1 MPVADMFV
9 YSILDF
15 WGMSQDLQ
23 WVYRPESQERYD
35 WCIAQALKRRKDF
48 IAVLETVV
56 GAEQAEA
63 TKRPAPSITSTL
75 ASPPKQLADLERYPT
90 SDFRVI
96 PVSKIITRACLAPI
110 FLDGMSEYHTIPHM
124 FSNFEGGQTDT
135 ETPTGRGSKLYALNL
150 LR

>member
-1 MPVADMFV
+1 MHIHPCGRQVCL
-9 YSILDF
+9 LDPRF
-15 WGMSQDLQ
+15 LGMSEDLPY
-23 WVYRPESQERYD
+23 VYRPESQERYD

-75 ASPPKQLADLERYPT
+75 ASPPKQLTDLERYPT

-124 FSNFEGGQTDT
+124 FSNFE
-135 ETPTGRGSKLYALNL
+135 
-150 LR
+150 

>member
-1 MPVADMFV
+1 MPVAGMFV

-15 WGMSQDLQ
+15 WGMSKDLP
-23 WVYRPESQERYD
+23 WVYSQERYD
-35 WCIAQALKRRKDF
+35 WCIAQALKRREDF

-75 ASPPKQLADLERYPT
+75 ASPPKQLTDLERYPT

-110 FLDGMSEYHTIPHM
+110 FLDGMSEYHTIPHL
-124 FSNFEGGQTDT
+124 FLNFEGGQTDT
-135 ETPTGRGSKLYALNL
+135 ETPTGRGSKLHALNL
-150 LR
+150 LG

>member
-56 GAEQAEA
+56 GAEQAKA
-63 TKRPAPSITSTL
+63 TKRPAPSITSTS
-75 ASPPKQLADLERYPT
+75 ASPPKQLTDLERYPT

-110 FLDGMSEYHTIPHM
+110 FLDGMS
-124 FSNFEGGQTDT
+124 
-135 ETPTGRGSKLYALNL
+135 
-150 LR
+150 